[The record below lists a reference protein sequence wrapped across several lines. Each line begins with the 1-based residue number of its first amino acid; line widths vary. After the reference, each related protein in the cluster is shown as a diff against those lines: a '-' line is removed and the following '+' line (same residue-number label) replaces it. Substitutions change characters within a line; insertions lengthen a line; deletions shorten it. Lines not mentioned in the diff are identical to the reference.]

1 MSITEFQRTICQLI
15 SESRKKSG
23 ASYIAGGVSLN
34 SLMNS
39 TRISNDIDIFND
51 TYDALQSGW
60 ENDKYL
66 LEANKYEIRMV
77 RERSTFIEAI
87 VSKDAEDVILQW
99 TCDSAF
105 RFFPLVE
112 HEYFGLTLHP
122 VDLATNK
129 TLALVGRLEVRD
141 WIDMLSSHEKIQH
154 LGLLAWAA
162 CGKDPGFTPMLILD
176 EAAKSG
182 HYSNAEVR
190 SLIFENSV
198 PDASELARKWK
209 VALNE
214 ARQIIDAL
222 PASEIGKCVLNRN
235 FELLAGS
242 FNEIMNAIG
251 NGGYSF
257 HEGSIHGAFPTIKE
271 STTNRH

>member
-1 MSITEFQRTICQLI
+1 MAITEFQRTICQLI

-34 SLMNS
+34 SVINS
-39 TRISNDIDIFND
+39 PRISHDIDIFND
-51 TYDALQSGW
+51 SYEALQSGW
-60 ENDKYL
+60 ENDKFL
-66 LEANKYEIRMV
+66 LASNKYDIRML
-77 RERSTFIEAI
+77 RERPTFIEAI
-87 VSKDAEDVILQW
+87 VSKDTENIVLQW
-99 TCDSAF
+99 TCDSTF

-141 WIDMLSSHEKIQH
+141 WIDMLSSHDKIQH

-162 CGKDPGFTPMLILD
+162 CGKDPGFTPMLILE

-182 HYSNAEVR
+182 RYSNAEVC
-190 SLIFENSV
+190 SLIFENYV
-198 PDASELARKWK
+198 PNSSELSQKWK
-209 VALNE
+209 IALSE
-214 ARQIIDAL
+214 ARLIIDAL
-222 PASEIGKCVLNRN
+222 PANEVGKCVLNGN
-235 FELLAGS
+235 FELLSGNY
-242 FNEIMNAIG
+242 NEIMCAIG
-251 NGGYSF
+251 NGEYSF

-271 STTNRH
+271 